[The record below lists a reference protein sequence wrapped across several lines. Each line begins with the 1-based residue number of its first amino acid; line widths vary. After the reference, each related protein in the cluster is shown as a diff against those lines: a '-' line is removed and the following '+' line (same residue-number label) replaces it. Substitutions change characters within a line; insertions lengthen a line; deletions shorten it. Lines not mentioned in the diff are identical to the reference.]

1 MNYYLIEDN
10 NGVQY
15 VSTTMNLNGLNITPI
30 TEEQYNIIL
39 DIYAREDEEEVSM

>member
-15 VSTTMNLNGLNITPI
+15 VSTTIDLKGLNITPI

-39 DIYAREDEEEVSM
+39 DIYTREDQE